1 MPARPLNGA
10 GPGSPRGRAAG
21 PARRQ
26 APSPAWRGCRY
37 PASMPEL
44 PEVETTR
51 RGLAPHLEGRRITGV
66 TLRRP
71 RLRWPIP
78 PEIAE
83 CLPGQRIDAVRR
95 RAKYLLLDTAVGSA
109 LLHLGMS
116 GSLRVLPADTPPEA
130 HDHVDFHL
138 RGKAREP
145 ARVLRFNDP
154 RRFGCLLWQAAGDT
168 HALLRDLGP
177 EPLSDA
183 FDGDYL
189 FARSRGRTAPVKTFL
204 MDQAIVVGVGN
215 IYAAEA
221 LFEAGISPLREAGR
235 VSKARYEA
243 LAAAVKRILAYAIDR
258 GGTTLRDFINPDGQ
272 PGYFDLELAAYGR
285 GGEPCPRC
293 RKPMKRA
300 SIGQRTTVWCPRC
313 QR

>member
-78 PEIAE
+78 PEIAR

-95 RAKYLLLDTAVGSA
+95 RAKYLLLDTAAGSA

-116 GSLRVLPADTPPEA
+116 GSLRVLPATTPVGL
-130 HDHVDFHL
+130 HDHVDL
-138 RGKAREP
+138 ALEDR
-145 ARVLRFNDP
+145 RVLRFTDP
-154 RRFGCLLWQAAGDT
+154 RRFGSLLWQPPGTT
-168 HALLRDLGP
+168 HELLRGLGP

-189 FARSRGRTAPVKTFL
+189 FARSRGRSAPVKSFL
-204 MDQAIVVGVGN
+204 MDQKVVVGVGN

-235 VSKARYEA
+235 VSKDRYRA
-243 LAAAVKRILAYAIDR
+243 LAAAVKRILIYA
-258 GGTTLRDFINPDGQ
+258 
-272 PGYFDLELAAYGR
+272 
-285 GGEPCPRC
+285 
-293 RKPMKRA
+293 
-300 SIGQRTTVWCPRC
+300 
-313 QR
+313 